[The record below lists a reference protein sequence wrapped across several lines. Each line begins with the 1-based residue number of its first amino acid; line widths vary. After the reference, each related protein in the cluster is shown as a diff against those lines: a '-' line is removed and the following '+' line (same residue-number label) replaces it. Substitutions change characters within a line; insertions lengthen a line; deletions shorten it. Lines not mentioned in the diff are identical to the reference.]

1 MGAELGWS
9 WVVGSGSLGCCL
21 LVVSE
26 RTSLGGSSWDQAV
39 RGKMAHCVLVVPE
52 ETGGVVC

>member
-26 RTSLGGSSWDQAV
+26 GASLGGSSWDWAV
-39 RGKMAHCVLVVPE
+39 RGKLAHSVLVVPE

>member
-26 RTSLGGSSWDQAV
+26 RTALGGWSWDQAV
-39 RGKMAHCVLVVPE
+39 RGKLAHCVLVIPE